1 MVALVGDA
9 TLETTP
15 TTEPAP
21 EHASLTLAVLSAG
34 AKDEQFVPA
43 TERPSKLAESSDTHP
58 PSSQDGLTRFDG
70 RADGSALWLLALEKE
85 AVEDAV
91 EDADE
96 EDDEEIVEH
105 DKRFLKLFMLLDIF
119 ALSTWLVT
127 FSFETLA

>member
-1 MVALVGDA
+1 
-9 TLETTP
+9 
-15 TTEPAP
+15 
-21 EHASLTLAVLSAG
+21 
-34 AKDEQFVPA
+34 
-43 TERPSKLAESSDTHP
+43 
-58 PSSQDGLTRFDG
+58 
-70 RADGSALWLLALEKE
+70 LALEKE

-91 EDADE
+91 EDEDEDE